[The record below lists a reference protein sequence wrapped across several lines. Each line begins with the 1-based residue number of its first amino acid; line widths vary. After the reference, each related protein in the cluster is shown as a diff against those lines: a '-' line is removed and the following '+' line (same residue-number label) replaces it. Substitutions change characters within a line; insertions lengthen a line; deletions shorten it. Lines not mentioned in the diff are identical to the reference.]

1 MVPWHVLEVLDCLIG
16 LGKYCQG
23 VTGKEDE
30 YGRVSSPCRGVWV
43 GMSLAGRSH
52 LLPMWHL
59 SLCLGRHC
67 SPHFAFLRGRDQVA
81 LNCCR
86 CHSALVV
93 SYTCPPTPSLF
104 LCKCPLGHPW
114 VPSISYQDSTIRGC

>member
-52 LLPMWHL
+52 LLPTL
-59 SLCLGRHC
+59 SLPRPPLLTPLCFPAWEGSGGPELLQVPQCPCG
-67 SPHFAFLRGRDQVA
+67 FLHLPAHTFVI
-81 LNCCR
+81 
-86 CHSALVV
+86 
-93 SYTCPPTPSLF
+93 
-104 LCKCPLGHPW
+104 PL
-114 VPSISYQDSTIRGC
+114 